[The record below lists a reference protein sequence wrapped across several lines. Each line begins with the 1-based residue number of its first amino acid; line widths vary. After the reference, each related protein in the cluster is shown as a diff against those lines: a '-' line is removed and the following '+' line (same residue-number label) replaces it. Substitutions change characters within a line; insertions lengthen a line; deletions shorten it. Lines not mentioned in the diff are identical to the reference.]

1 MKNKKLICAIA
12 LALAIVSTSS
22 VVFAGGLYPRKDVP
36 DVWEGVPF
44 LKNGI
49 ITEFNNDNGDW
60 SVEVFYQ
67 EVSQTVNVDVPEE
80 VLKDLYIGQDLKFLV
95 KDENYTSEWA
105 GLNSDMFTQYAAALI
120 LSGDAY
126 NIEAEKQNDSTA
138 NDAGKTNE
146 NSVNGNLIY

>member
-12 LALAIVSTSS
+12 LALAIVSASS
-22 VVFAGGLYPRKDVP
+22 AVFAGGLYPRKEVP
-36 DVWEGVPF
+36 NTWEGIPF

-49 ITEFNNDNGDW
+49 ITEFNNNNGDW
-60 SVEVFYQ
+60 NIGVFYQ
-67 EVSQTVNVDVPEE
+67 EVPSVVYVDVPEE

-105 GLNSDMFTQYAAALI
+105 GFNADMFTQYATSLI

-126 NIEAEKQNDSTA
+126 NTSKNNLNVSVSEVQN
-138 NDAGKTNE
+138 TNSE
-146 NSVNGNLIY
+146 NIIN